1 MKTGQW
7 TYTLTP
13 EKEIWNTGAFF
24 DTREQCIEEG
34 IKAAKEEGDIK
45 TIAISEIEVHQLAL
59 SISVE
64 NIIDEIAENSIID
77 ADTGEFMDSGD
88 IFEEFSQDEIQE
100 IEDYLNEKL
109 SKKARN
115 NEYWSTLT
123 IEEID
128 V

>member
-45 TIAISEIEVHQLAL
+45 TIAISEIEVHLLAL

-115 NEYWSTLT
+115 KEYWSTLR